1 MAGRTIPPVK
11 FDGPAT
17 YRICVRGNITAKWAD
32 RLDGMA
38 ISVETPDEGPP
49 VTTLVGELLDQASLA
64 SIFDALYALHL
75 PVLSVEC
82 LNARPADQGP

>member
-1 MAGRTIPPVK
+1 MIPSVS

-17 YRICVRGNITAKWAD
+17 YRIRVRGTIKARWAD
-32 RLDGMA
+32 RLGGMA
-38 ISVETPDEGPP
+38 ISVATPDEGPA
-49 VTTLVGELLDQASLA
+49 VTTLEGELLDQASLA

-82 LNARPADQGP
+82 LSASQTDQEG

>member
-1 MAGRTIPPVK
+1 MIPSVS

-17 YRICVRGNITAKWAD
+17 YRIRVRGTVKAKWAD
-32 RLDGMA
+32 RLGGMA
-38 ISVETPDEGPP
+38 ISAETPDDGPS

-64 SIFDALYALHL
+64 SVFDALYALHL

-82 LNARPADQGP
+82 LNASQTDPEG